1 MPILNIPSLG
11 RFRVPEGTTQEE
23 QDELIRGLVA
33 MSGVQPKGPQGIG
46 EVFSNA
52 VARGAKQML
61 VGTAYDLPALGLAGL
76 AKLGFSILGSS
87 LGLLEGSP
95 LAECRNSATVRAI
108 ESSVSLFVLDMF
120 GIFTRGN

>member
-76 AKLGFSILGSS
+76 AKLGFGGAEEKALEFLGK
-87 LGLLEGSP
+87 G
-95 LAECRNSATVRAI
+95 AQRYAAI
-108 ESSVSLFVLDMF
+108 EQELPTQYRDV
-120 GIFTRGN
+120 T